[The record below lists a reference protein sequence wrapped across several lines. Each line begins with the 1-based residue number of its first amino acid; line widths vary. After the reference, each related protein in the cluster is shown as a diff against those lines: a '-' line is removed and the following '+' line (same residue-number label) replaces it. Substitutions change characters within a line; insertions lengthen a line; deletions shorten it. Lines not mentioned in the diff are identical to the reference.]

1 MELDWIDQLFGCFI
15 QVFGPQLIRKI
26 SYTFLSQDSHVNLKS
41 QKSKDTEG
49 EHSQNDDVTQVFDGF
64 NHGTDNRFEACKQ

>member
-1 MELDWIDQLFGCFI
+1 MIEIVNIETLFETL
-15 QVFGPQLIRKI
+15 PN
-26 SYTFLSQDSHVNLKS
+26 TFLGKDPHINLKS

-64 NHGTDNRFEACKQ
+64 NHGTDNRFEACKH